1 MKLNF
6 SRNDKDEVNISIV
19 ASPEQTVPF
28 NYVSLV
34 DFLYKG
40 EEISSV
46 DYDGEFS
53 DLEKERIGEMLTKI
67 NSAVSD
73 NIDEIIEDEVVET
86 IEEDDDL
93 PF

>member
-1 MKLNF
+1 MKLSF

-19 ASPEQTVPF
+19 TSTEETIPF

-40 EEISSV
+40 EEVSSV

-73 NIDEIIEDEVVET
+73 NIDEIIE
-86 IEEDDDL
+86 EDDDL

>member
-1 MKLNF
+1 M
-6 SRNDKDEVNISIV
+6 
-19 ASPEQTVPF
+19 
-28 NYVSLV
+28 SLV

-40 EEISSV
+40 EEVSSV

-73 NIDEIIEDEVVET
+73 NIDEIIE
-86 IEEDDDL
+86 EDDDL